1 MPLLRHHHHHADDV
15 LPYHRAVAVNV
26 ADDDEAK
33 PRRPYSSFPS
43 PRAPSSSSSS
53 CLASANRL
61 LLLFA
66 LACLLVAVASL
77 AFAFSARAGAARRHQ
92 PPPAATSV
100 AFRCGRAEDS
110 LRSFLVSSRNYTA
123 GEREKVLAVVGVH
136 TEIGSAARRAAL
148 RATWFPPNPEDIVS
162 LEHGT
167 GLSFRFVIGRTKDKE
182 KMADLQ
188 KEVDMYHD
196 FLFIDAEEDTKPP
209 QKMLAFF
216 KAAYDM
222 FDAEFYVKADDA
234 IYLRP
239 DRLAA
244 LLAKERS
251 HHRTYI
257 GCMKKG
263 PVVND
268 PNMKWYES
276 SWELLGNEYFSHAS
290 GLLYALSSEVV
301 GSLAATKND
310 SLRMFDY
317 EDVTVGSWMLSMNV
331 KHEDIRAMCD
341 SMCTPTS
348 IAVWD
353 SKKCSNSCNPAEI
366 AKVLHNTTLCSK
378 SPTLPPE
385 VEDE

>member
-1 MPLLRHHHHHADDV
+1 MPLHHHRHHHADDV
-15 LPYHRAVAVNV
+15 LPYHSAV

-33 PRRPYSSFPS
+33 PRRPYSSFAS

-53 CLASANRL
+53 ASANRF

-66 LACLLVAVASL
+66 LACLLITAVSL
-77 AFAFSARAGAARRHQ
+77 AFAFSARAAAAARLHQ
-92 PPPAATSV
+92 QPHAAATAAAAAV

-110 LRSFLVSSRNYTA
+110 LRSFLAASPNYSA
-123 GEREKVLAVVGVH
+123 EERKKVLAVVGVH
-136 TEIGSAARRAAL
+136 TEIGSTARRAAL
-148 RATWFPPNPEDIVS
+148 RATWFPSNPEGILS

-182 KMADLQ
+182 KLADLQ

-196 FLFIDAEEDTKPP
+196 FLYIDAEEDTKAP

-239 DRLAA
+239 DRLAS
-244 LLAKERS
+244 LLAKDRS
-251 HHRTYI
+251 HHWTYI

-276 SWELLGNEYFSHAS
+276 SWELLGNEYFTHAS
-290 GLLYALSSEVV
+290 GLLYALSLEVV
-301 GSLAATKND
+301 GSLATAKND

-331 KHEDIRAMCD
+331 KHEDNHAMCD
-341 SMCTPTS
+341 SVCTPTS
-348 IAVWD
+348 IAVWN

-366 AKVLHNTTLCSK
+366 VKELHNTTLCSK

>member
-1 MPLLRHHHHHADDV
+1 MPLHHHRHHHAAAASI
-15 LPYHRAVAVNV
+15 AVAV

-33 PRRPYSSFPS
+33 PRRPYSSTFAS
-43 PRAPSSSSSS
+43 PRAPISSSS
-53 CLASANRL
+53 ASTHRL
-61 LLLFA
+61 LLLFS
-66 LACLLVAVASL
+66 LTCLLIAAASL
-77 AFAFSARAGAARRHQ
+77 AFAFSASRRRPPPPSAAGAET
-92 PPPAATSV
+92 AAV
-100 AFRCGRAEDS
+100 AFRCGRAEDT
-110 LRSFLVSSRNYTA
+110 LRAFLASSPRRNESAA
-123 GEREKVLAVVGVH
+123 GREKVLAVVGVH

-148 RATWFPPNPEDIVS
+148 RATWFPPNPEGIF
-162 LEHGT
+162 GT
-167 GLSFRFVIGRTKDKE
+167 WNWFVVGRTKDKE

-196 FLFIDAEEDTKPP
+196 FLFIDAEDDTKPP
-209 QKMLAFF
+209 QKMLAYF

-222 FDAEFYVKADDA
+222 FEADFYVKADDA

-244 LLAKERS
+244 LLAKDRL

-268 PNMKWYES
+268 PNLKWYES

-290 GLLYALSSEVV
+290 GLLYAVSSEVA
-301 GSLAATKND
+301 GSLAAAKND

-317 EDVTVGSWMLSMNV
+317 EDVTVGSWMLAMNV
-331 KHEDIRAMCD
+331 KHEDNRAMCD
-341 SMCTPTS
+341 STCTPTS

-353 SKKCSNSCNPAEI
+353 NSCNPAEI
-366 AKVLHNTTLCSK
+366 VKQLHNTTLCSK

-385 VEDE
+385 VEEDE

>member
-1 MPLLRHHHHHADDV
+1 MPLHHHRHHHAAAADDV
-15 LPYHRAVAVNV
+15 LPYHRSAVA
-26 ADDDEAK
+26 DDEAK
-33 PRRPYSSFPS
+33 PRRPYSTFAS
-43 PRAPSSSSSS
+43 PRAPSSVSASSH
-53 CLASANRL
+53 RL
-61 LLLFA
+61 LLL
-66 LACLLVAVASL
+66 LSVACLLVAAASL
-77 AFAFSARAGAARRHQ
+77 AFAFSARAHASHLQ
-92 PPPAATSV
+92 PPPAAAAVATTAV

-110 LRSFLVSSRNYTA
+110 LRSFLASSRNYSEE
-123 GEREKVLAVVGVH
+123 GREKVLAVVGVH

-148 RATWFPPNPEDIVS
+148 RATWFPPKPEGIVS

-167 GLSFRFVIGRTKDKE
+167 GLSFRFVVGQTKDKG

-222 FDAEFYVKADDA
+222 FDADFYVKADDA

-244 LLAKERS
+244 LLAKDRP
-251 HHRTYI
+251 HYRTYI

-263 PVVND
+263 PVVSD
-268 PNMKWYES
+268 PNMKWYEG

-301 GSLAATKND
+301 GSLAAAKND

-317 EDVTVGSWMLSMNV
+317 EDVTVGSWMLAMNV
-331 KHEDIRAMCD
+331 KHEDNRAMCD
-341 SMCTPTS
+341 SACTPTS

-366 AKVLHNTTLCSK
+366 VKALHNTTVCSK

>member
-1 MPLLRHHHHHADDV
+1 MPLHHPKHRHHDDDL
-15 LPYHRAVAVNV
+15 LPYRRS
-26 ADDDEAK
+26 DDEAK
-33 PRRPYSSFPS
+33 PRRPYTPTFPS
-43 PRAPSSSSSS
+43 AAASS
-53 CLASANRL
+53 ASAHRL
-61 LLLFA
+61 LVLFA
-66 LACLLVAVASL
+66 AACLLLAVASL
-77 AFAFSARAGAARRHQ
+77 AFAVSARRRPPPPQ
-92 PPPAATSV
+92 PPPL
-100 AFRCGRAEDS
+100 AFRCGRAEDT
-110 LRSFLVSSRNYTA
+110 LRSFLASSSSHHNHSAA
-123 GEREKVLAVVGVH
+123 GREKVLAIVGVH
-136 TEIGSAARRAAL
+136 TELGSAARRAAL
-148 RATWFPPNPEDIVS
+148 RATWFPPNPEGIS

-182 KMADLQ
+182 KMEELQ

-209 QKMLAFF
+209 LKMLAFF
-216 KAAYDM
+216 KAAYHM
-222 FDAEFYVKADDA
+222 FDAEFYVKADDD

-244 LLAKERS
+244 LLAKDRP

-276 SWELLGNEYFSHAS
+276 SWELLGNEYFVHAS
-290 GLLYALSSEVV
+290 GSLYALSSEVV
-301 GSLAATKND
+301 GALATAKND

-317 EDVTVGSWMLSMNV
+317 EDVTIGAWMLAMNV
-331 KHEDIRAMCD
+331 KHEDDRAMCD
-341 SMCTPTS
+341 STCTPTS

-353 SKKCSNSCNPAEI
+353 SKKCSGTCNLADKIKE
-366 AKVLHNTTLCSK
+366 LHNTTMCSK

-385 VEDE
+385 VEEEE

>member
-1 MPLLRHHHHHADDV
+1 MPLHHHRHHHA
-15 LPYHRAVAVNV
+15 AVAVAV

-33 PRRPYSSFPS
+33 PRRPYSTFAS
-43 PRAPSSSSSS
+43 PRAPSSSA
-53 CLASANRL
+53 ASTHRL
-61 LLLFA
+61 LALFSV
-66 LACLLVAVASL
+66 ACLLVAAASL
-77 AFAFSARAGAARRHQ
+77 AFAFSARAATLQ
-92 PPPAATSV
+92 PPPPAAAEATTKL
-100 AFRCGRAEDS
+100 AFRCSGAEDT
-110 LRSFLVSSRNYTA
+110 LRAFLATSSGKNYSA
-123 GEREKVLAVVGVH
+123 AAEGREKVLAVVGVH

-148 RATWFPPNPEDIVS
+148 RATWFPPKPEGIVS

-167 GLSFRFVIGRTKDKE
+167 GLSFRFVVGRTKDKE

-196 FLFIDAEEDTKPP
+196 FLLIDAEEDTRPP

-222 FDAEFYVKADDA
+222 FDADFYVKADDA

-244 LLAKERS
+244 LLAKDRL
-251 HHRTYI
+251 HQRTYI

-268 PNMKWYES
+268 PNMKYES

-301 GSLAATKND
+301 GSLAATNND

-317 EDVTVGSWMLSMNV
+317 EDVTVGSWMLAMNV
-331 KHEDIRAMCD
+331 KHEDNRAMCD
-341 SMCTPTS
+341 SACTPTS

-353 SKKCSNSCNPAEI
+353 SKKCSNSCNSAEI
-366 AKVLHNTTLCSK
+366 VKALHNTTLCSK